1 MVNTEKIR
9 HGELSIKMRIRI
21 FLLVLFL
28 SLNTWA
34 QDLSFKTTVSKSRLG
49 SNERL
54 RITFSIN
61 KQGSDDFTPPN
72 FKNFKVLA
80 GPMQATNFSY
90 LNGKQTFEQ
99 SYTYTIQPLK
109 KGVYRIPSASINY
122 EGNII
127 KSNTVKVTVTGAVAI
142 PKDPNDPNYVA
153 SQNVHLIAE
162 ISNTNPYVG
171 ESISIIYK
179 LYVDVNNVSVRNT
192 RELES
197 PSFNGF
203 WNQSMNV
210 NQWDPKMGEFQGKA
224 HRYVIVKKAVLIP
237 QKAGKLSID
246 PMSIETS
253 VGVPIGRTDLFGNRM
268 SKTTNLTVTT
278 GKRIVNVKALPIEN
292 KPANFSGAVGN
303 LDFKVTANKT
313 ELKANESTQIKVE
326 VSGKGNL
333 KLIELPG
340 IETPNGLEKYQPEHK
355 ENIRTSLSGLNGKVY
370 DQYTVV
376 PQFKGKYKI
385 PPVSFSFFS
394 LKDKKYKTITTDPV
408 FINAPQ
414 GATPSGDENTS
425 VMKRDVVSAGT
436 TIRYISTSTS
446 FTSVAAIKDFLNSNL
461 FYALL
466 ILPLFSI
473 PIGIF
478 IGKKKRAR
486 DRDIVGNKRR
496 KADRLARKYLSEA
509 KKQLGNKEPFYIA
522 LEKALHNY
530 LKAKLQIETTDI
542 SKEKIAEILKEKS
555 VKESVIAA
563 FVKVLNDSDFARYA
577 PSTNVQMKQEYENAK
592 QVITKIDKQL

>member
-1 MVNTEKIR
+1 
-9 HGELSIKMRIRI
+9 
-21 FLLVLFL
+21 LFL
-28 SLNTWA
+28 SLHIGA
-34 QDLSFKTTVSKSRLG
+34 QELSFKATVSKNRLG

-61 KQGSDDFTPPN
+61 KQGSDNFTPPN
-72 FKNFKVLA
+72 FKNFKLLA

-99 SYTYTIQPLK
+99 SYTYTIQPIK
-109 KGVYRIPSASINY
+109 KGVYTIPSASIEY
-122 EGNII
+122 EGNKIN
-127 KSNTVKVTVTGAVAI
+127 SNTVKVTVTGAVEI
-142 PKDPNDPNYVA
+142 PKDPNDPNYIA

-179 LYVDVNNVSVRNT
+179 LFVDVNNVSVRNT

-203 WNQSMNV
+203 WNQNMTVS
-210 NQWDPKMGEFQGKA
+210 QWEPKMGEFQGKP

-278 GKRIVNVKALPIEN
+278 GKRTVNVKALPMAN
-292 KPANFSGAVGN
+292 KPTNFSGAVGD
-303 LDFKVTANKT
+303 LDFNVTVNKT
-313 ELKANESTQIKVE
+313 ELKENESAQIKVE

-355 ENIRTSLSGLNGKVY
+355 ENIRTNLSGLNGKVY

-385 PPVSFSFFS
+385 PPVSFSYFN
-394 LKDKKYKTITTDPV
+394 LKDNAYKTITTDPV
-408 FINAPQ
+408 FINAPH
-414 GATPSGDENTS
+414 GAMSSESDNTGI
-425 VMKRDVVSAGT
+425 VKRDVVSAGT
-436 TIRYISTSTS
+436 TIRYISTSTNFKS
-446 FTSVAAIKDFLNSNL
+446 IESVKVFLKSKL

-478 IGKKKRAR
+478 VGKKKRAR
-486 DRDIVGNKRR
+486 DRDVIGNKRR
-496 KADRLARKYLSEA
+496 IANRLARKYLSEA

-542 SKEKIAEILKEKS
+542 SKEKIAEILVEKGVEQTTITS
-555 VKESVIAA
+555 

-577 PSTNVQMKQEYENAK
+577 PSTNVMMRQEYENAK

>member
-1 MVNTEKIR
+1 M
-9 HGELSIKMRIRI
+9 
-21 FLLVLFL
+21 FLFL
-28 SLNTWA
+28 SLNIVA
-34 QDLSFKTTVSKSRLG
+34 QELSFKATVSKSRLG

-61 KQGSDDFTPPN
+61 KQGGDNFTPPN
-72 FKNFKVLA
+72 FKNFKLLA

-90 LNGKQTFEQ
+90 LNGKKSFEQ
-99 SYTYTIQPLK
+99 SYTYTIQPNK
-109 KGVYRIPSASINY
+109 KGVYTITSATIEY
-122 EGNII
+122 EGNVV
-127 KSNTVKVTVTGAVAI
+127 KTNTVKVTVTGAVEI

-162 ISNTNPYVG
+162 ISNASPYVG

-192 RELES
+192 RELEA

-203 WNQSMNV
+203 WNQNINV
-210 NQWDPKMGEFQGKA
+210 NQWEPKMGEFQGKP

-237 QKAGKLSID
+237 QKSGKLTID
-246 PMSIETS
+246 PMSIEAA
-253 VGVPIGRTDLFGNRM
+253 VGVPIGRTDLFGNRIN
-268 SKTTNLTVTT
+268 KTANLTVTT
-278 GKRIVNVKALPIEN
+278 GKRTVNVKALPIEN
-292 KPANFSGAVGN
+292 KPTNFSGAVGD
-303 LDFKVTANKT
+303 LDFNVTASKT
-313 ELKANESTQIKVE
+313 ELKANESAQIKVE

-333 KLIELPG
+333 KLIDLPS
-340 IETPNGLEKYQPEHK
+340 IETPNGLEKYEPEHK
-355 ENIRTSLSGLNGKVY
+355 ENIRTNLAGLNGKVY

-385 PPVSFSFFS
+385 PPVSFSYFS
-394 LKDKKYKTITTDPV
+394 LKDKAYKTISTDPI

-414 GATPSGDENTS
+414 GAIPSGDENTS
-425 VMKRDVVSAGT
+425 IVKRNVVSSGT
-436 TIRYISTSTS
+436 TIRYISTT
-446 FTSVAAIKDFLNSNL
+446 TNLKPIGKAADFLNSNL
-461 FYALL
+461 FYVLL

-473 PIGIF
+473 PIGMY
-478 IGKKKRAR
+478 IGKQKRAR
-486 DRDIVGNKRR
+486 DKDIVGAKRR

-530 LKAKLQIETTDI
+530 LKAKLQIETSDI
-542 SKEKIAEILKEKS
+542 SKEKIANILETRGVDELTIS
-555 VKESVIAA
+555 A

-577 PSTNVQMKQEYENAK
+577 PSTNVMMQQEYENAK
-592 QVITKIDKQL
+592 QVIAKIDKQL

>member
-1 MVNTEKIR
+1 M
-9 HGELSIKMRIRI
+9 
-21 FLLVLFL
+21 FLFL
-28 SLNTWA
+28 SLNIVA
-34 QDLSFKTTVSKSRLG
+34 QELSFKATVSKSRLG

-61 KQGSDDFTPPN
+61 KQGGDNFTPPN
-72 FKNFKVLA
+72 FKNFKLLA

-90 LNGKQTFEQ
+90 LNGKKSFEQ
-99 SYTYTIQPLK
+99 SYTYTIQPNK
-109 KGVYRIPSASINY
+109 KGVYTIPSATIEY
-122 EGNII
+122 EGNVV
-127 KSNTVKVTVTGAVAI
+127 KTNTVKVTVTGAVEI

-162 ISNTNPYVG
+162 ISNASPYVG

-192 RELES
+192 RELEA

-203 WNQSMNV
+203 WNQNINV
-210 NQWDPKMGEFQGKA
+210 NQWEPKMGEFQGKP

-237 QKAGKLSID
+237 QKSGKLTID
-246 PMSIETS
+246 PMSIEAA
-253 VGVPIGRTDLFGNRM
+253 VGVPIGRTDLFGNRIN
-268 SKTTNLTVTT
+268 KTANLTVTT
-278 GKRIVNVKALPIEN
+278 GKRTVNVKALPIEN
-292 KPANFSGAVGN
+292 KPTNFSGAVGDLN
-303 LDFKVTANKT
+303 FNVTASKT
-313 ELKANESTQIKVE
+313 ELKANESAQIKVE

-333 KLIELPG
+333 KLIDLPS
-340 IETPNGLEKYQPEHK
+340 IETPNGLEKYEPEHK
-355 ENIRTSLSGLNGKVY
+355 ENIRTNLAGLNGKVY

-385 PPVSFSFFS
+385 PPVSFSYFS
-394 LKDKKYKTITTDPV
+394 LKDKAYKTISTDPI

-414 GATPSGDENTS
+414 GAIPSGDENTS
-425 VMKRDVVSAGT
+425 IVKRNVVSSGT
-436 TIRYISTSTS
+436 TIRYISTT
-446 FTSVAAIKDFLNSNL
+446 TNLKPIGKAADFLNSNL
-461 FYALL
+461 FYVLL

-473 PIGIF
+473 PIGMY
-478 IGKKKRAR
+478 IGKQKRAR
-486 DRDIVGNKRR
+486 DKDIVGAKRR

-530 LKAKLQIETTDI
+530 LKAKLQIETSDI
-542 SKEKIAEILKEKS
+542 SKEKIANILETRGVDELTIS
-555 VKESVIAA
+555 A

-577 PSTNVQMKQEYENAK
+577 PSTNVMMQQEYENAK
-592 QVITKIDKQL
+592 QVIAKIDKQL

>member
-1 MVNTEKIR
+1 M
-9 HGELSIKMRIRI
+9 
-21 FLLVLFL
+21 
-28 SLNTWA
+28 
-34 QDLSFKTTVSKSRLG
+34 G

-72 FKNFKVLA
+72 FKNFKLLA

-99 SYTYTIQPLK
+99 SYTYTIQPIK
-109 KGVYRIPSASINY
+109 KGVYTIPSASIEY

-127 KSNTVKVTVTGAVAI
+127 RSNTVKVTVTGAVKI

-203 WNQSMNV
+203 WNQNMNV
-210 NQWDPKMGEFQGKA
+210 NQWEPKMGEFQGKS

-237 QKAGKLSID
+237 QKSGKLSID
-246 PMSIETS
+246 PMSIEAS

-278 GKRIVNVKALPIEN
+278 GKRTVSVKALPIEN

-303 LDFKVTANKT
+303 LDFKVTASKT
-313 ELKANESTQIKVE
+313 ELKANESAQIKVE

-340 IETPNGLEKYQPEHK
+340 IETPSGLEKYQPEHK
-355 ENIRTSLSGLNGKVY
+355 ENIKTNLSGLNGRVY
-370 DQYTVV
+370 DQYTIV

-385 PPVSFSFFS
+385 PPVSFSYFS

-408 FINAPQ
+408 FINAPL
-414 GATPSGDENTS
+414 GAIPSGDENTG
-425 VMKRDVVSAGT
+425 VVKRDVVSAGT
-436 TIRYISTSTS
+436 TIRYISTSTN
-446 FTSVAAIKDFLNSNL
+446 FTSVEALKDFLNSNL

-473 PIGIF
+473 PIGIL
-478 IGKKKRAR
+478 IGRQKRAR
-486 DRDIVGNKRR
+486 DRDVVGNKRR

-542 SKEKIAEILKEKS
+542 SKEKISEILKERS
-555 VKESVIAA
+555 VDESTIAT

-577 PSTNVQMKQEYENAK
+577 PSTNLLMKQEYENAK

>member
-1 MVNTEKIR
+1 M
-9 HGELSIKMRIRI
+9 
-21 FLLVLFL
+21 FLFL
-28 SLNTWA
+28 SLNIVA
-34 QDLSFKTTVSKSRLG
+34 QELSFKATVSKSRLG

-61 KQGSDDFTPPN
+61 KQGGDNFTPPN
-72 FKNFKVLA
+72 FKNFKLLA

-90 LNGKQTFEQ
+90 LNGKKSFEQ
-99 SYTYTIQPLK
+99 SYTYTIQPNK
-109 KGVYRIPSASINY
+109 KGVYTIPSATIEY
-122 EGNII
+122 EGNVV
-127 KSNTVKVTVTGAVAI
+127 KTNTVKVTVTGAVEI

-162 ISNTNPYVG
+162 ISNASPYVG

-192 RELES
+192 RELEA

-203 WNQSMNV
+203 WNQNINV
-210 NQWDPKMGEFQGKA
+210 NQWEPKMGEFQGKP

-237 QKAGKLSID
+237 QKSGKLTID
-246 PMSIETS
+246 PMSIEAA
-253 VGVPIGRTDLFGNRM
+253 VGVPIGRTDLFGNRIN
-268 SKTTNLTVTT
+268 KTANLTVTT
-278 GKRIVNVKALPIEN
+278 GKRTVNVKALPIEN
-292 KPANFSGAVGN
+292 KPTNFSGAVGD
-303 LDFKVTANKT
+303 LDFNVTASKT
-313 ELKANESTQIKVE
+313 ELKANESAQIKVE

-333 KLIELPG
+333 KLIDLPS
-340 IETPNGLEKYQPEHK
+340 IETPNGLEKYEPEHK
-355 ENIRTSLSGLNGKVY
+355 ENIRTNLAGLNGKVY

-385 PPVSFSFFS
+385 PPVSFSYFS
-394 LKDKKYKTITTDPV
+394 LKDKAYKTISTDPI

-414 GATPSGDENTS
+414 GAIPSGDENTS
-425 VMKRDVVSAGT
+425 IVKRNVVSSGT
-436 TIRYISTSTS
+436 TIRYISTT
-446 FTSVAAIKDFLNSNL
+446 TNLKPIGKAADFLNSNL
-461 FYALL
+461 FYVLL

-473 PIGIF
+473 PIGMY
-478 IGKKKRAR
+478 IGKQKRAR
-486 DRDIVGNKRR
+486 DKDIVGAKRR

-530 LKAKLQIETTDI
+530 LKAKLQIETSDI
-542 SKEKIAEILKEKS
+542 SKEKIANILETRGVDELTIS
-555 VKESVIAA
+555 A

-577 PSTNVQMKQEYENAK
+577 PSTNVMMQQEYENAK
-592 QVITKIDKQL
+592 QVIAKIDKQL